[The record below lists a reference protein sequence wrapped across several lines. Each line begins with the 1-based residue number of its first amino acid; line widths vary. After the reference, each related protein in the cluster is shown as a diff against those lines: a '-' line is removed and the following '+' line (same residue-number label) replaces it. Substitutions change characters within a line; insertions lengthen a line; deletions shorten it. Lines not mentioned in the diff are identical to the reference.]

1 MITKEVTNLTYPQ
14 IGDATSHHL
23 PARDTVEQA
32 SPWERLALGSG
43 IVAAGLVLSA
53 AALFISFIV
62 PQMPPLDAPAAQAA
76 QFYAKMSQSAIY
88 RLVSYL
94 GEAQMPFLILF
105 FSGLFG
111 VLRRAE
117 GSSGP
122 LAVAVMAAGMTLA
135 IIAPLAIMIEDNL
148 LLNAA
153 AAGADPLVVRS
164 FDGLGPLA
172 FALSGFPQ
180 AIVLAG
186 TAALILSRQL
196 APRWIGWLGFILAGL
211 SLIGTGTLEIHALF
225 PVAALAMLLFRLWV
239 LALSIALLRSSQT
252 AG

>member
-1 MITKEVTNLTYPQ
+1 MIAKEVTNLTYPQ
-14 IGDATSHHL
+14 IGDTTSHRL
-23 PARDTVEQA
+23 PAPDIVEQA

-122 LAVAVMAAGMTLA
+122 LAVAVVAAGITLA

-153 AAGADPLVVRS
+153 AAGAGRPGPRLERIVFRQRCVAS
-164 FDGLGPLA
+164 F
-172 FALSGFPQ
+172 FA
-180 AIVLAG
+180 
-186 TAALILSRQL
+186 
-196 APRWIGWLGFILAGL
+196 APRHGAVAG
-211 SLIGTGTLEIHALF
+211 GRGQGDTQFADQ
-225 PVAALAMLLFRLWV
+225 
-239 LALSIALLRSSQT
+239 RSAQHPDRSRDR
-252 AG
+252 AGGRQ